1 MLILPWHGL
10 FEISPHVTVQR
21 SKRQLPPVHKRLAI
35 HSGGASADIMEWPL
49 AAGKT
54 GDADFAQTIDP
65 VAMFFDGAVILSP
78 IPH

>member
-1 MLILPWHGL
+1 
-10 FEISPHVTVQR
+10 
-21 SKRQLPPVHKRLAI
+21 
-35 HSGGASADIMEWPL
+35 MEWAL
-49 AAGKT
+49 AVGKS